1 MDWMDNMRLDNKNKK
16 TNRET
21 QLHQHCKASKRFRIL
36 QNTKDNIVE
45 QTSASEVPMR
55 KKENL

>member
-1 MDWMDNMRLDNKNKK
+1 MDNMRLDNKNKK